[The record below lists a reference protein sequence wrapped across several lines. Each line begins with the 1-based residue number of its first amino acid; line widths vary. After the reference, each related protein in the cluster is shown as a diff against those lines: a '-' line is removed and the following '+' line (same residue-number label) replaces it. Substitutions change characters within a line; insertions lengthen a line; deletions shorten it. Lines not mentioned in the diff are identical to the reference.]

1 MTGVALGLGCS
12 ALSAS
17 PRCQQYQQPP
27 AAAAQRWPGLS
38 GPPRPVPAF
47 GTGTLQLAARRPVL
61 RRPPPPDAADS
72 LGTTGEGSG
81 RTGSGGS
88 GGSSST
94 ESGGLALLLRSAYDW
109 LCSIKPPKTLW
120 RTVAALVLG
129 GEALVRIL
137 QGKIHWKN
145 TMEQLNMVGP
155 RSLGVCLLT
164 AAFVGMV
171 FTIQF
176 IREFAKLGLT
186 RSVGGVLAL
195 ALARELTPVVTSIIV
210 AGRVGSAFAAEL
222 GTMQVS
228 EQTDSLR
235 VLGSDPVDYLITPRV
250 LACMIAGPILNL
262 LCFCMGMAASVL
274 LADSVY
280 DVSCNVI
287 LDSAMRAI
295 SAWDVVTSMIKC
307 WVFGTIIA
315 TVSCSWGYTTTGG
328 AKGVGESTTSA
339 VVISLVLIFVF
350 DFALSFLFFQGQ
362 GDALKQCVA

>member
-1 MTGVALGLGCS
+1 MPLFAWVHCLSSSCLQLQLEGTERPAKAPENAANMTGVALGLGCS

-137 QGKIHWKN
+137 QG
-145 TMEQLNMVGP
+145 EAG
-155 RSLGVCLLT
+155 
-164 AAFVGMV
+164 
-171 FTIQF
+171 
-176 IREFAKLGLT
+176 E
-186 RSVGGVLAL
+186 GGVAAL
-195 ALARELTPVVTSIIV
+195 E
-210 AGRVGSAFAAEL
+210 
-222 GTMQVS
+222 
-228 EQTDSLR
+228 
-235 VLGSDPVDYLITPRV
+235 PRCQHPGCV
-250 LACMIAGPILNL
+250 RQL
-262 LCFCMGMAASVL
+262 L
-274 LADSVY
+274 
-280 DVSCNVI
+280 
-287 LDSAMRAI
+287 
-295 SAWDVVTSMIKC
+295 
-307 WVFGTIIA
+307 
-315 TVSCSWGYTTTGG
+315 
-328 AKGVGESTTSA
+328 ST
-339 VVISLVLIFVF
+339 
-350 DFALSFLFFQGQ
+350 
-362 GDALKQCVA
+362 